1 MQKIKLEFA
10 EAEELQKTVEYHLD
24 LCYLSIDV
32 DPENM
37 SEDEAILLR
46 DFQPFDEFCGCQT
59 CVTREIIM
67 KTFEFLHY
75 ISKAD
80 IYVNEN

>member
-1 MQKIKLEFA
+1 MQQIKLQLA
-10 EAEELQKTVEYHLD
+10 EAEELQKTVDHHLD
-24 LCYLSIDV
+24 LCYLSIDL

-37 SEDEAILLR
+37 SDEEAILL
-46 DFQPFDEFCGCQT
+46 DGFEPFDVFCGCQT

-80 IYVNEN
+80 IYVNED